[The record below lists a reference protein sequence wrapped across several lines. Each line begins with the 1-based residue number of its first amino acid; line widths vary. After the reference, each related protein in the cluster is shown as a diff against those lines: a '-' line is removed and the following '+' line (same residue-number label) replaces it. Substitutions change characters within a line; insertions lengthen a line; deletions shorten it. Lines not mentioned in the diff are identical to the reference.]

1 MANPGAGPEAS
12 HKSWLAAKKAAGWKF
27 GDEKDE
33 EKKTHPCMV
42 PFNKLPASQQFKDVL
57 FKTVFDA
64 MAPNVAAAE
73 ALHDARDAAVEQFD
87 TAVVE
92 RDQAREQLAALTA
105 THETTLKDLA
115 AVTAERDAATADLA
129 KASKAVEK
137 GKADLKAAR
146 AKAAPKPAKLRE
158 IGPVADQPRGDD
170 LLTLIGAA
178 DTVELVFSDGKRE
191 IGKLPPQLIEG
202 DAWAQAANGVRLRG
216 VSLPVY
222 GPAHDQP
229 AIRLAGYG
237 LLLDGELTAYAPRI
251 EVLELKASQHADLK
265 DDVIF
270 N

>member
-1 MANPGAGPEAS
+1 MGGTTTTKAADPAAA
-12 HKSWLAAKKAAGWKF
+12 KAARDLAALQAKHDKIASDLAARTIER
-27 GDEKDE
+27 D
-33 EKKTHPCMV
+33 
-42 PFNKLPASQQFKDVL
+42 
-57 FKTVFDA
+57 
-64 MAPNVAAAE
+64 
-73 ALHDARDAAVEQFD
+73 DARKDL
-87 TAVVE
+87 T
-92 RDQAREQLAALTA
+92 ALTA
-105 THETTLKDLA
+105 THGTTLKELA
-115 AVTAERDAATADLA
+115 AVTGERDAATTDLA

-146 AKAAPKPAKLRE
+146 SKAAPKPAKLRE

-229 AIRLAGYG
+229 SIRLAGYG
-237 LLLDGELTAYAPRI
+237 LVLDGELTAYAPRI